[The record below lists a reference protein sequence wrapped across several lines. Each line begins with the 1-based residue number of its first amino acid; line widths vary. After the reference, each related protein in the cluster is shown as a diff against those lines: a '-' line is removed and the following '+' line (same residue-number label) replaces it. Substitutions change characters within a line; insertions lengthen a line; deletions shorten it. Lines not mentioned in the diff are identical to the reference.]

1 MTNQELIAALAKRL
15 SWTQRQT
22 SEVLEATVSIINSN
36 LEENNS
42 VNIQGFGLFETK
54 KKAERISVNPV
65 SKQRFLVPPKITLSF
80 RPGQTI
86 KENLKKLE
94 ISAGCRIAQI
104 I

>member
-1 MTNQELIAALAKRL
+1 M

-94 ISAGCRIAQI
+94 INE
-104 I
+104 

>member
-36 LEENNS
+36 LEENTS

-94 ISAGCRIAQI
+94 INE
-104 I
+104 

>member
-1 MTNQELIAALAKRL
+1 MTNQGLIAALAKRL

-94 ISAGCRIAQI
+94 INE
-104 I
+104 

>member
-15 SWTQRQT
+15 GWTQRQT
-22 SEVLEATVSIINSN
+22 SEALEATVSIINLN
-36 LEENNS
+36 LEDNNS

-54 KKAERISVNPV
+54 KKGERISVNPV
-65 SKQRFLVPPKITLSF
+65 SKQRFLVPPKISLSF

-94 ISAGCRIAQI
+94 INE
-104 I
+104 